1 MDYEARIRRRDEAYA
16 KLPEVTI
23 SARTE
28 IDQAEEETIVPSQR
42 VYTGRKPVIPASLA
56 NTPCTTL
63 GVRSLWDRLN
73 VTLRTSYTLDTP
85 NLSSFLEDC
94 IANNNDFG
102 IAYGC
107 LRGAWYADD
116 WSTLQD
122 GLRKCKAEDQR
133 KRREA
138 LDGNRIINP
147 YIYPRRVWDLY
158 SNRVVPGWA
167 ASRWPSPISHA
178 WVDDKDRM
186 DVWTS
191 INGHEWPVPIS
202 KGANLNL
209 IRIEMLN
216 LGLEYVWLDVL
227 CLRQRGGLREDLR
240 VEEWRL
246 DVPTIGYVYSIPHVV
261 HCYLSGLGLPL
272 RVNNG
277 DLDNERCWFNRA
289 WTLQELGT
297 ERKICGDTPDGPL
310 HAKRNKDGSYET
322 EALKRFHEQL
332 QSLNGIMRGYE
343 EFIFRALADMQ
354 HRMSTNPVDK
364 VAGMAILLGPMTL
377 PAYNESKSLEDA
389 WSDLV
394 NATDEYIK
402 GALFF
407 KYPEPGTAGT
417 KWRPSWDQ
425 LMTKPL
431 PADGHFTPL
440 ICRDANKC
448 EVSCIEKG
456 FVKGLARGGV
466 IDKDRR
472 GKLLVEDAG
481 GTIHAFNIIAT
492 HQYPIP
498 KDTYTL
504 LAGNVCH
511 SHWVVGRRL
520 SEGRFEKLSVF
531 KLVNDYEGMKLYRL
545 GVAEKRLNIL
555 V

>member
-1 MDYEARIRRRDEAYA
+1 MKRYARHQRVKIAFVNMFLACIKYA
-16 KLPEVTI
+16 ELPKVTI

-28 IDQAEEETIVPSQR
+28 IGQPEEKIIVPLQR
-42 VYTGRKPVIPASLA
+42 AYTGRKPVISASFA
-56 NTPCTTL
+56 NTPCVTL
-63 GVRSLWDRLN
+63 GVHGLLDRLN
-73 VTLRTSYTLDTP
+73 ITLGTSHTPDTP
-85 NLSSFLEDC
+85 NLSSLLEVC
-94 IANNNDFG
+94 IANNYDFG

-107 LRGAWYADD
+107 LRGAWYTDN
-116 WSTLQD
+116 WSAIRD
-122 GLRKCKAEDQR
+122 GLRKCEAEDER
-133 KRREA
+133 KQREA
-138 LDGNRIINP
+138 LDGNCIVNP

-178 WVDDKDRM
+178 WVDNKERT

-191 INGHEWPVPIS
+191 INGHEWPVPIP

-227 CLRQRGGLREDLR
+227 CLRQRGGLREGLR

-246 DVPTIGYVYSIPHVV
+246 DVPTIGYVYRIPYTV
-261 HCYLSGLGLPL
+261 HCYLSGLGPPL
-272 RVNNG
+272 SVNEG
-277 DLDNERCWFNRA
+277 DLDNERGWFNRA
-289 WTLQELGT
+289 WTLQEVGT

-310 HAKRNKDGSYET
+310 HAKRDKNGRYET

-332 QSLNGIMRGYE
+332 HSLTGIMREYE

-354 HRMSTNPVDK
+354 HRVATNPVDK
-364 VAGMAILLGPMTL
+364 VIGMAILLAPKTL
-377 PAYNESKSLEDA
+377 PAYNESKSLEEA

-394 NATDEYIK
+394 NATDEYIR

-431 PADGHFTPL
+431 PADGRFTPL
-440 ICRDANKC
+440 IHRDANQC
-448 EVSCIEKG
+448 VASCIKRG
-456 FVKGLARGGV
+456 FVRGLGRGGLV
-466 IDKDRR
+466 EKDRR
-472 GKLLVEDAG
+472 GKLFVEDAG

-498 KDTYTL
+498 KGTYTL
-504 LAGNVCH
+504 LAGDVCH

-520 SEGRFEKLSVF
+520 SEGKFEKLVFLRSVSMF
-531 KLVNDYEGMKLYRL
+531 WYDTNTYLR
-545 GVAEKRLNIL
+545 
-555 V
+555 